1 MEIQREETHMR
12 SSAKYRPF
20 EISHVSVGDYF
31 AAMQI
36 NLCVRGWIEAFATLA
51 AYAIPISSRT
61 MSFPADLLGGNLRQP
76 PLPKTSRM
84 IALPPPKCNRKF
96 YLVN

>member
-31 AAMQI
+31 AALQI
-36 NLCVRGWIEAFATLA
+36 DLCVRGWIGAFATLA

-61 MSFPADLLGGNLRQP
+61 MSFSVDNKSHPSKTRQLYHILRWDE
-76 PLPKTSRM
+76 S
-84 IALPPPKCNRKF
+84 A
-96 YLVN
+96 YVNPFSHGD